1 MARSLLFNVAALA
14 SLAPASFIHLRHGGV
29 AHQDG
34 RPDGVFWLV
43 LAAALAGATAQAASL
58 LGLDWHTGF
67 SVALWV
73 SIATSLALFMGLS
86 LITSQGWRLT
96 PLLLPYLLLL
106 GIIATIWA
114 QAPEQPLSVRPG
126 ADWLGV
132 HILVSVLT
140 YGLLTIAAVAG
151 LAVVL
156 QEGAVKAKRPTRL
169 TRFLPSVADG
179 ESLQIRLLIAG
190 EAVLGI
196 DLITGIAAQYSGQG
210 TFLSL
215 DHKTLLSLLA
225 FAVIALLLL
234 AHWRTGLRGR
244 RAARYL
250 LVAYLLLSL
259 AYPGVKFVTDVLM
272 S

>member
-1 MARSLLFNVAALA
+1 MLKNLLFNTAALA
-14 SLAPASFIHLRHGGV
+14 SLAPASLVHLRSGE
-29 AHQDG
+29 AHDASA
-34 RPDGVFWLV
+34 RPDGVFWAV
-43 LAAALAGATAQAASL
+43 LAMALAGSVAQAANL

-73 SIATSLALFMGLS
+73 SIAASLALFMGLS
-86 LITSQGWRLT
+86 LVSRQGWRLT
-96 PLLLPYLLLL
+96 PLLLPYLLGL
-106 GIIATIWA
+106 GVIATIWA
-114 QAPEQPLSVRPG
+114 QAPEQPLSMRPG

-132 HILVSVLT
+132 HILISVLT
-140 YGLLTIAAVAG
+140 YGLLTIAAVAA

-156 QEGAVKAKRPTRL
+156 QEGAVRRKRPTRL
-169 TRFLPSVADG
+169 TRVLPSVADAEG
-179 ESLQIRLLIAG
+179 LQIRLLIAG
-190 EAVLGI
+190 EIILGA
-196 DLITGIAAQYSGQG
+196 DLLSGVAAQYVGQG
-210 TFLSL
+210 TFLSF

-225 FAVIALLLL
+225 FAVIALLLI

-250 LVAYLLLSL
+250 LIAYLLLSL